1 MTFKHKLS
9 ARLARL
15 WVVLAVVGVACERL
29 AAPTGPA
36 PVVQIVILP
45 ESLTVAPAQQI
56 QFAAYGRTSA
66 GDSTGVAVTWS
77 TSGGSIV
84 GNGSYTADTASGDF
98 LVTATSMQSN
108 ASGSSKVHVR
118 KVATVAVSPA
128 AASVGV
134 GQTVQLTATPK
145 DASGNPL
152 TGRTIT
158 WASGNAALATV
169 SANGLVTGVAAGLVT
184 MTATS
189 EGKNGTSVDSV
200 LANAPPPPPPPPPGG
215 NPNEPAG
222 FQRFAENDFTV
233 PMLDHTAP
241 TGLLGLWRAEILD
254 SDNTYVADAAAPK
267 SPLPVFQ
274 GKYPAGWT
282 AGYTPIK
289 WEGWDGAAN
298 SLGYGTEMAQMY
310 LSLWIR
316 FPGADYENQS
326 VGTKFFYLGVGES
339 KASAGN
345 QLYTMLYHP
354 SGAGQTI
361 ASNFPVSMEQ
371 QSAVA
376 GVNNRTE
383 ITAAPVF
390 SIGAWHRM
398 EFVLQLNTIGQAN
411 GVFRWWVDGTLV
423 MDYRDMIYVD
433 AANPLGFFTFKFWP
447 YWGGG
452 GGSKTRDDYV
462 QVDHIYLSGIPK

>member
-36 PVVQIVILP
+36 PVVQFVILP
-45 ESLTVAPAQQI
+45 ESLSVAPAQQI
-56 QFAAYGRTSA
+56 QFAAYGCTSA
-66 GDSTGVAVTWS
+66 GDSTGVAVTRS

-158 WASGNAALATV
+158 WASSNAALATV
-169 SANGLVTGVAAGLVT
+169 SATGLVTGVAAGLVT
-184 MTATS
+184 ATATS
-189 EGKNGTSVDSV
+189 EGKSGQSLDSV
-200 LANAPPPPPPPPPGG
+200 LANAPPPPPPPGG

-241 TGLLGLWRAEILD
+241 TGLVGLWRAEIVD
-254 SDNTYVADAAAPK
+254 SANTDVADAAAPK
-267 SPLPVFQ
+267 SPRS
-274 GKYPAGWT
+274 
-282 AGYTPIK
+282 
-289 WEGWDGAAN
+289 E
-298 SLGYGTEMAQMY
+298 
-310 LSLWIR
+310 
-316 FPGADYENQS
+316 
-326 VGTKFFYLGVGES
+326 
-339 KASAGN
+339 
-345 QLYTMLYHP
+345 
-354 SGAGQTI
+354 
-361 ASNFPVSMEQ
+361 
-371 QSAVA
+371 
-376 GVNNRTE
+376 
-383 ITAAPVF
+383 
-390 SIGAWHRM
+390 
-398 EFVLQLNTIGQAN
+398 
-411 GVFRWWVDGTLV
+411 VDG
-423 MDYRDMIYVD
+423 
-433 AANPLGFFTFKFWP
+433 
-447 YWGGG
+447 
-452 GGSKTRDDYV
+452 
-462 QVDHIYLSGIPK
+462 

>member
-1 MTFKHKLS
+1 MTFKHKPS

-118 KVATVAVSPA
+118 KVAMVAVSPA

-158 WASGNAALATV
+158 WASSNAALA
-169 SANGLVTGVAAGLVT
+169 
-184 MTATS
+184 
-189 EGKNGTSVDSV
+189 
-200 LANAPPPPPPPPPGG
+200 NAPPPPPPPGG

-241 TGLLGLWRAEILD
+241 TGLLGLWRAEIL
-254 SDNTYVADAAAPK
+254 
-267 SPLPVFQ
+267 
-274 GKYPAGWT
+274 
-282 AGYTPIK
+282 
-289 WEGWDGAAN
+289 
-298 SLGYGTEMAQMY
+298 
-310 LSLWIR
+310 
-316 FPGADYENQS
+316 
-326 VGTKFFYLGVGES
+326 
-339 KASAGN
+339 
-345 QLYTMLYHP
+345 
-354 SGAGQTI
+354 
-361 ASNFPVSMEQ
+361 
-371 QSAVA
+371 
-376 GVNNRTE
+376 
-383 ITAAPVF
+383 
-390 SIGAWHRM
+390 
-398 EFVLQLNTIGQAN
+398 
-411 GVFRWWVDGTLV
+411 
-423 MDYRDMIYVD
+423 
-433 AANPLGFFTFKFWP
+433 
-447 YWGGG
+447 
-452 GGSKTRDDYV
+452 
-462 QVDHIYLSGIPK
+462 

>member
-158 WASGNAALATV
+158 WASSNAALATV
-169 SANGLVTGVAAGLVT
+169 SATGLVTGVAAGLVT
-184 MTATS
+184 ATATS
-189 EGKNGTSVDSV
+189 EGKSGQSVDSV
-200 LANAPPPPPPPPPGG
+200 LANAPPPPPPPGG

-282 AGYTPIK
+282 AGYTPIDRK
-289 WEGWDGAAN
+289 
-298 SLGYGTEMAQMY
+298 
-310 LSLWIR
+310 
-316 FPGADYENQS
+316 S
-326 VGTKFFYLGVGES
+326 VV
-339 KASAGN
+339 
-345 QLYTMLYHP
+345 
-354 SGAGQTI
+354 
-361 ASNFPVSMEQ
+361 
-371 QSAVA
+371 
-376 GVNNRTE
+376 
-383 ITAAPVF
+383 
-390 SIGAWHRM
+390 
-398 EFVLQLNTIGQAN
+398 
-411 GVFRWWVDGTLV
+411 
-423 MDYRDMIYVD
+423 
-433 AANPLGFFTFKFWP
+433 
-447 YWGGG
+447 
-452 GGSKTRDDYV
+452 
-462 QVDHIYLSGIPK
+462 